1 MLKMIETG
9 ILAFRNDEDGAVT
22 LDFVVLVA
30 TIVLLGL
37 AVVGAFDDEVIDLTN
52 NIADNIAAVEVAP

>member
-1 MLKMIETG
+1 MNMIKAK
-9 ILAFRNDEDGAVT
+9 LNALCDNEDGAVT

-37 AVVGAFDDEVIDLTN
+37 AVVGAFDDETTALAN
-52 NIADNIAAVEVAP
+52 NIASNIASVQVAP

>member
-1 MLKMIETG
+1 MIETG

>member
-1 MLKMIETG
+1 MDMIKAKMFA
-9 ILAFRNDEDGAVT
+9 LYDNDDGAVT

-37 AVVGAFDDEVIDLTN
+37 AVVGAFDDETLDLAN
-52 NIADNIAAVEVAP
+52 NIASNIASVQIAP

>member
-1 MLKMIETG
+1 MDIIKTKIAALYDSE
-9 ILAFRNDEDGAVT
+9 EGAVT

-37 AVVGAFDDEVIDLTN
+37 AVVGAFDDETLDLAN
-52 NIADNIAAVEVAP
+52 NIASNIASVQIAP